1 MTRCWLWLLPAVVLS
16 ACAGTVDPEPAHTLS
31 QAIAGAHRSDAD
43 RARDAWRHPAE
54 TLSFFGLR
62 PDMTVVEIYP
72 GGGWYTAILAP
83 ALRDQGKLIA
93 AHYGDATGSE
103 YRTRSHDAFVKKLEQ
118 DPATYGRVEV
128 IAYFPPE
135 RTSLGPAGSVD
146 MVVTF
151 RNLHGMVG
159 AGTAEGFFA
168 AAHDV
173 LKPGGVLGVVQH
185 RAAAGVDPAESAKKG
200 YVPEQA
206 VIQMAQAA
214 GFVLGGRSEI
224 NANPRDT
231 KDYPD
236 GVWTLPPSYRLGDE
250 GRERY
255 AAIGESDRMTLRFV
269 KPGSD

>member
-1 MTRCWLWLLPAVVLS
+1 LLPAVVFN
-16 ACAGTVDPEPAHTLS
+16 ACAGTVDPEPANTLS
-31 QAIAGAHRSDAD
+31 EAIAGAHRPAD
-43 RARDAWRHPAE
+43 HRARDAWRHPSE

-62 PDMTVVEIYP
+62 PDMTVVEVYP
-72 GGGWYTAILAP
+72 GGGWYTEILAP

-103 YRTRSHDAFVKKLEQ
+103 YRTRSHDAFVEKLEQ

-135 RTSLGPAGSVD
+135 RTSLGPAGSAD

-151 RNLHGMVG
+151 RNLHGMVREG
-159 AGTAEGFFA
+159 KAEGFFVS
-168 AAHDV
+168 AHEV
-173 LKPGGVLGVVQH
+173 LKAGGVLGVVQH
-185 RAAAGVDPAESAKKG
+185 RAPEGADPAESAPKG
-200 YVPEQA
+200 YVPEETVLQL
-206 VIQMAQAA
+206 AQAA

-255 AAIGESDRMTLRFV
+255 AAIGESDRMTLRFE